1 MEINKAINQSI
12 LPKVKAE
19 KNNLS
24 SILELSVIS
33 MLNDETKIQI
43 LPRYIQNSN
52 SKQDF
57 NNSNVYQN
65 YKKK

>member
-52 SKQDF
+52 SKQDL

>member
-12 LPKVKAE
+12 LPKVKTE

-43 LPRYIQNSN
+43 LPRYI
-52 SKQDF
+52 
-57 NNSNVYQN
+57 
-65 YKKK
+65 